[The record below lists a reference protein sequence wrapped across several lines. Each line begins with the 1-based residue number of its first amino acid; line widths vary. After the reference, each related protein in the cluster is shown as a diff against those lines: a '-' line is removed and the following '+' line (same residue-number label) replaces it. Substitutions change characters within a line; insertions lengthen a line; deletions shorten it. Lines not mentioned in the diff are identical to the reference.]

1 MNRTFVA
8 AALACTTLAGCYY
21 PYGYYPGGYYTAAP
35 VPVQPAP
42 VYVDPAPPTTIRR
55 RRMRPR
61 GAVTGARRCRSIS
74 VSADAAAGVITD
86 RPRRTRPVTR
96 PEQQAAEFPF
106 LVVSSDPET
115 TVR

>member
-42 VYVDPAPPTTIRR
+42 VYVDPAPTYYYPA
-55 RRMRPR
+55 PAYAPAWGGYWGPALSLNFGFGGR
-61 GAVTGARRCRSIS
+61 GGWRHH
-74 VSADAAAGVITD
+74 
-86 RPRRTRPVTR
+86 
-96 PEQQAAEFPF
+96 
-106 LVVSSDPET
+106 
-115 TVR
+115 